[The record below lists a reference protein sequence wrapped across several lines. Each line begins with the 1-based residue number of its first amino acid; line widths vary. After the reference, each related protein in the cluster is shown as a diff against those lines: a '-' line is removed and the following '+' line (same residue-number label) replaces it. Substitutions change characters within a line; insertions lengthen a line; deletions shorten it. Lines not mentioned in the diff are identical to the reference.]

1 MNRWSLRSRLFVLII
16 LPLIAVA
23 CLAGAARYVMAEK
36 ISQRLYDNTLLVVA
50 LTISRDVILSE
61 GDMLTEQLLDSL
73 TNALGDPVYYRIEG
87 PEGQFVTGYSDAPAN
102 PASGETDPG
111 IPFFYNS
118 VSLGEQVRAVTL
130 REFISAP
137 QFGGW
142 VTVDVWQTVK
152 QRDALSMELLIQS
165 IILMTVVISSAGL
178 LVWFGINR
186 GLRPLLKLREAISA
200 RSQDDLGPIRRAVP
214 KEVRSL
220 VGAMNSLF
228 ARLSEAFALRD
239 AFISDAAH
247 QLRNPIAAIQAQAE
261 AATTAPTEPEL
272 RSRVTEL
279 AETARRTGRMTQQL
293 LSMEKARGRE
303 GPEKWRSIELREPLE
318 DIARRFAE
326 REMRNG
332 VSVSFVTTG
341 PSQPILVDTV
351 MLTEAIENLLDN
363 ARRYGCPDGGE
374 VELSLAFNEDHVAIR
389 VTDSG
394 PGIPEDVQDRVFDR
408 FFRLSNDTSGGCGL
422 GLSIVRTVAEMHGG
436 SATVLD
442 SAHGMAVEILIPLAA
457 DIAVYG
463 PAAAARRA

>member
-247 QLRNPIAAIQAQAE
+247 QLRNPIAAI
-261 AATTAPTEPEL
+261 
-272 RSRVTEL
+272 
-279 AETARRTGRMTQQL
+279 
-293 LSMEKARGRE
+293 
-303 GPEKWRSIELREPLE
+303 
-318 DIARRFAE
+318 
-326 REMRNG
+326 
-332 VSVSFVTTG
+332 
-341 PSQPILVDTV
+341 
-351 MLTEAIENLLDN
+351 
-363 ARRYGCPDGGE
+363 
-374 VELSLAFNEDHVAIR
+374 
-389 VTDSG
+389 
-394 PGIPEDVQDRVFDR
+394 
-408 FFRLSNDTSGGCGL
+408 
-422 GLSIVRTVAEMHGG
+422 
-436 SATVLD
+436 
-442 SAHGMAVEILIPLAA
+442 
-457 DIAVYG
+457 
-463 PAAAARRA
+463 

>member
-87 PEGQFVTGYSDAPAN
+87 PEGRSVTGYSDAPAN

-111 IPFFYNS
+111 IPFFYDF

-341 PSQPILVDTV
+341 PSQPIFW
-351 MLTEAIENLLDN
+351 
-363 ARRYGCPDGGE
+363 
-374 VELSLAFNEDHVAIR
+374 S
-389 VTDSG
+389 
-394 PGIPEDVQDRVFDR
+394 IP
-408 FFRLSNDTSGGCGL
+408 SC
-422 GLSIVRTVAEMHGG
+422 
-436 SATVLD
+436 
-442 SAHGMAVEILIPLAA
+442 
-457 DIAVYG
+457 
-463 PAAAARRA
+463 

>member
-23 CLAGAARYVMAEK
+23 CLAGAARYLLAER

-50 LTISRDVILSE
+50 LTISRDVILNE
-61 GDMLTEQLLDSL
+61 GDVLTEQLLDSL
-73 TNALGDPVYYRIEG
+73 TKSLGDPVYYRIEG
-87 PEGQFVTGYSDAPAN
+87 PDGRFVTGYSDAPVN
-102 PASGETDPG
+102 PTPGEIQPG
-111 IPFFYNS
+111 IPFFYDS

-130 REFISAP
+130 REFLSAP

-142 VTVDVWQTVK
+142 VTVDVWQTVH
-152 QRDALSMELLIQS
+152 QRESLSIELLAQS
-165 IILMTVVISSAGL
+165 IILMAVVITAAGL

-186 GLRPLLKLREAISA
+186 GLKPLLQLREAISA

-272 RSRVTEL
+272 RNRVAEL

-303 GPEKWRSIELREPLE
+303 GPDKWRNIDLLEPLE

-326 REMRNG
+326 REMRHG
-332 VSVSFVTTG
+332 ISVSFITTG
-341 PSQPILVDTV
+341 TARPILADPV
-351 MLTEAIENLLDN
+351 MLFEAVENLLDN

-374 VELSLAFNEDHVAIR
+374 VELSVDFDNDNVAIR

-394 PGIPEDVQDRVFDR
+394 PGIPADVQDRVFDR
-408 FFRLSNDTSGGCGL
+408 FFRVSDDTSGGCGL
-422 GLSIVRTVAEMHGG
+422 GLSIVRTVAELHGG
-436 SATVLD
+436 SARVVETAAGL
-442 SAHGMAVEILIPLAA
+442 SIEILIPLSESAST
-457 DIAVYG
+457 
-463 PAAAARRA
+463 AR

>member
-23 CLAGAARYVMAEK
+23 CLAGAARYLLAER

-50 LTISRDVILSE
+50 LTISRDVILNE
-61 GDMLTEQLLDSL
+61 GDVLTEQLLDSL
-73 TNALGDPVYYRIEG
+73 TKSLGDPVYYRIEG
-87 PEGQFVTGYSDAPAN
+87 PDGRFVTGYSDAPVN
-102 PASGETDPG
+102 PTPGEIQPG
-111 IPFFYNS
+111 IPFFYDS
-118 VSLGEQVRAVTL
+118 VSLGEPVRAVTL
-130 REFISAP
+130 REFLSAP

-142 VTVDVWQTVK
+142 VTVDVWQTVH
-152 QRDALSMELLIQS
+152 QRESLSIELLAQS
-165 IILMTVVISSAGL
+165 IILMAVVITAAGL

-186 GLRPLLKLREAISA
+186 GLKPLLQLREAISA

-220 VGAMNSLF
+220 VSAMNSLF

-272 RSRVTEL
+272 RNRVAEL

-303 GPEKWRSIELREPLE
+303 GPDKWRNIDLLEPLE

-326 REMRNG
+326 REMRHG
-332 VSVSFVTTG
+332 ISVSFVTAGTAR
-341 PSQPILVDTV
+341 PILADPV
-351 MLTEAIENLLDN
+351 MLFEAVENLLDN

-374 VELSLAFNEDHVAIR
+374 VELSVDFDNDNVAIR

-394 PGIPEDVQDRVFDR
+394 PGIPADVQDRVFDR
-408 FFRLSNDTSGGCGL
+408 FFRVSDDTSGGCGL
-422 GLSIVRTVAEMHGG
+422 GLSIVRTVAELHGG
-436 SATVLD
+436 SARVVETAAGL
-442 SAHGMAVEILIPLAA
+442 SIEILIPLSESASTT
-457 DIAVYG
+457 
-463 PAAAARRA
+463 R

>member
-1 MNRWSLRSRLFVLII
+1 M
-16 LPLIAVA
+16 
-23 CLAGAARYVMAEK
+23 
-36 ISQRLYDNTLLVVA
+36 
-50 LTISRDVILSE
+50 
-61 GDMLTEQLLDSL
+61 
-73 TNALGDPVYYRIEG
+73 
-87 PEGQFVTGYSDAPAN
+87 
-102 PASGETDPG
+102 
-111 IPFFYNS
+111 
-118 VSLGEQVRAVTL
+118 
-130 REFISAP
+130 
-137 QFGGW
+137 
-142 VTVDVWQTVK
+142 
-152 QRDALSMELLIQS
+152 
-165 IILMTVVISSAGL
+165 
-178 LVWFGINR
+178 
-186 GLRPLLKLREAISA
+186 
-200 RSQDDLGPIRRAVP
+200 
-214 KEVRSL
+214 
-220 VGAMNSLF
+220 
-228 ARLSEAFALRD
+228 
-239 AFISDAAH
+239 
-247 QLRNPIAAIQAQAE
+247 
-261 AATTAPTEPEL
+261 

-374 VELSLAFNEDHVAIR
+374 VELSLAFNEDHVAIW

>member
-23 CLAGAARYVMAEK
+23 CLAGVARYLMAEK

-61 GDMLTEQLLDSL
+61 GDLLTEQLLDSL
-73 TNALGDPVYYRIEG
+73 TQALGDPVYYRIEG
-87 PEGQFVTGYSDAPAN
+87 PDGRFVTGYSEAPVN
-102 PASGETDPG
+102 HASSEIESG
-111 IPFFYNS
+111 IPFFYDS
-118 VSLGEQVRAVTL
+118 VSLGEPVRAVTL
-130 REFISAP
+130 REFIAEP

-142 VTVDVWQTVK
+142 VTVDVWQTVN
-152 QRDALSMELLIQS
+152 QREALSLQLLAQS
-165 IILMTVVISSAGL
+165 IVLMTVVISAAGL
-178 LVWFGINR
+178 LVWFGINL
-186 GLRPLLKLREAISA
+186 GLKPLLQLREAIAA

-261 AATTAPTEPEL
+261 AATTAPSEPEL
-272 RSRVTEL
+272 RNRVAEL

-303 GPEKWRSIELREPLE
+303 GPDKWRSIDLRELLE
-318 DIARRFAE
+318 TIARRFAE
-326 REMRNG
+326 REMRHG
-332 VSVSFVTTG
+332 ITVSFVTSG
-341 PSQPILVDTV
+341 PAQPVWADPI
-351 MLTEAIENLLDN
+351 MLHEAIENLLDN

-374 VELSLAFNEDHVAIR
+374 VELSLTFHDDHAAIR

-394 PGIPEDVQDRVFDR
+394 PGIPADARDRVFDR

-422 GLSIVRTVAEMHGG
+422 GLSIVRQVAEGHGG
-436 SATVLD
+436 SAGIIP
-442 SAHGMAVEILIPLAA
+442 SSRGMSVDIRIPLPDHGHSAPQGTA
-457 DIAVYG
+457 
-463 PAAAARRA
+463 PRP

>member
-36 ISQRLYDNTLLVVA
+36 MSQRLYDDTLLVVA

-73 TNALGDPVYYRIEG
+73 TKALGDPVYYRIEG
-87 PEGQFVTGYSDAPAN
+87 PDGRFVTGYSDAPVNA
-102 PASGETDPG
+102 ASAEVQSG
-111 IPFFYNS
+111 IPFFYES
-118 VSLGEQVRAVTL
+118 VSLGERVRAVTL
-130 REFISAP
+130 REFIAAP

-142 VTVDVWQTVK
+142 VTVDVWQTVH
-152 QRDALSMELLIQS
+152 QRDALSLELLTQS
-165 IILMTVVISSAGL
+165 IILMTVVVSAAGL
-178 LVWFGINR
+178 LVWFGINL
-186 GLRPLLKLREAISA
+186 GLKPLLQLREAISA
-200 RSQDDLGPIRRAVP
+200 RSQDDLGPIRRTVP

-220 VGAMNSLF
+220 VAAMNSLF

-261 AATTAPTEPEL
+261 AATTAPDEPEL
-272 RSRVTEL
+272 RSRVADL

-303 GPEKWRSIELREPLE
+303 GADKWAMLDLRRPLE
-318 DIARRFAE
+318 EIACRFAE
-326 REMRNG
+326 REMRHG

-341 PSQPILVDTV
+341 PAQPVMADPV
-351 MLTEAIENLLDN
+351 MLYEAVENLLDN
-363 ARRYGCPDGGE
+363 ARRYGCPEGGE
-374 VELSLAFNEDHVAIR
+374 VELSLSFNQDQVAIR

-394 PGIPEDVQDRVFDR
+394 PGIPADVHERVFDR
-408 FFRLSNDTSGGCGL
+408 FFRLSNDASGGCGL
-422 GLSIVRTVAEMHGG
+422 GLSIVRKVAEAHGG
-436 SATVLD
+436 TARVVD
-442 SAHGMAVEILIPLAA
+442 GARGAAVEILIPLP
-457 DIAVYG
+457 
-463 PAAAARRA
+463 PASQAGQ